1 MLIGELVSGDYN
13 QMHRRHVVAT
23 VCCDGS
29 TFRQHVYIVLCCDNV
44 YHLECGAY
52 YLGGVVAL
60 SVEYRTC
67 EREVVGSSLGRA
79 RGGETLG
86 KFLTPVCLCSP
97 NTSTSWYRPKGGDAL
112 RLGSKGRY
120 SMCVGGR

>member
-1 MLIGELVSGDYN
+1 MFIALLYHVSFCYSDFYVNSGAQDRLIIV
-13 QMHRRHVVAT
+13 MHHNA
-23 VCCDGS
+23 
-29 TFRQHVYIVLCCDNV
+29 DNFMSADLRV
-44 YHLECGAY
+44 
-52 YLGGVVAL
+52 GGIVAL

-79 RGGETLG
+79 RGVETLG

-97 NTSTSWYRPKGGDAL
+97 SSTSWYRPKGGDAL

-120 SMCVGGR
+120 GLCVGGR